1 MAMLL
6 CGCTPSLA
14 QPAEAQ
20 SARQIV
26 GRPAPVLR
34 FDGDE
39 FYLVEQS
46 SKPESR
52 VLAFLKDGDTPE
64 NCSRRLWIRKVACR
78 DLRAYEKAYT
88 ANWDQAQRDVTYRSD
103 TRLIH
108 SGWTQPGNLLQYRM
122 MVWEQQGGALMACE
136 FELLSRPPSHD
147 AKSMTELVNLQR
159 LHWAQE
165 LKGLFKQAPRLMTHS
180 FPTK

>member
-1 MAMLL
+1 MAVLS
-6 CGCTPSLA
+6 CGCTPGLA

-20 SARQIV
+20 SSKKV
-26 GRPAPVLR
+26 PGRPAPVLR
-34 FDGDE
+34 FDGED
-39 FYLVEQS
+39 FYLVQQ
-46 SKPESR
+46 ESR
-52 VLAFLKDGDTPE
+52 PGARTLAFLKDGDTPE
-64 NCSRRLWIRKVACR
+64 KCSRRLWIRKVACK

-108 SGWTQPGNLLQYRM
+108 SGWTQQGELLQYRM

-136 FELLSRPPSHD
+136 FELLSRPP
-147 AKSMTELVNLQR
+147 AQQAAAMTELVNLQR

-165 LKGLFKQAPRLMTHS
+165 LKALFKQAPKLMANS
-180 FPTK
+180 FPR